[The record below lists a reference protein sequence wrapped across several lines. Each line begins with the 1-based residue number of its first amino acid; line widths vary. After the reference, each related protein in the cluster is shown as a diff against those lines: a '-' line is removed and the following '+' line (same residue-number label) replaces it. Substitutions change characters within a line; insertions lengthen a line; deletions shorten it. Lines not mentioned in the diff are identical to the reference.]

1 MKKIIA
7 LLVLFIFFFSTL
19 SFAQEG
25 NLYSAFFER
34 AITLNDNNEY
44 EEAEEQFRKAQQLL
58 LEEFGLNEITY
69 STYCH
74 ILYRRAHNLFL
85 IDGMQDS
92 SYVCF
97 KELYD
102 LSKTPIDTVSGNWF
116 RVESMIMLS
125 TIDLE
130 RGNIRECCAL
140 LESEK
145 QMIDNLDFETRLPHK
160 YYYYKNLTK
169 AYNCVIVN
177 LIPGKESDYQFLN
190 SQYVIVRDGSFYKE
204 YIAAYKELVNL
215 SRRFNKGD
223 VSKITED
230 LTLLAEHY
238 RIPDDEYLALKT
250 FESAF
255 LMWKKVEAHKDI
267 TYLRLC
273 KSYLSYINN
282 AAIHLD
288 PVLEQNLIREFDS
301 IITSD
306 GAFNTFSYIELMDLY
321 SVRLQDKSLTN
332 TQKEFFATKISGD
345 LVNVNNILIQYYICG
360 DTVVKQR
367 MESIKN
373 IKVLIQYLSLCSAY
387 YYEIEENGTA
397 DLLLNKARFFS
408 LLLPVGDNL
417 LLEELNN
424 AIAKSAEYIG
434 DEETSYSYQAINI
447 TSKVA
452 RGIIPTS
459 KESLMVRNYGQNSK
473 ARIANFLEEINWHSN
488 KYDRDL
494 LEYYLGLANAY
505 LENNCIPLADESIAK
520 ADSITNLMKH
530 DEDVIPDKTRRDLL
544 FCKAKSAFSKSNY
557 SKAKLFAAEANEKGV
572 DYEVSMFLANLS
584 INSNRE
590 LDSIVS
596 SQYNA
601 TKSFVLN
608 SYPFLSER
616 ERMLFSQSRQFWW
629 FSNIPRFAD
638 KFADDTLLLSI
649 AYNSALISKSTNI
662 GVYLAIVNKAR
673 KDNREEL
680 DKFLQYNTMRV
691 NDTNDVVYNN
701 RRYYL
706 EVLEKEMQRFSGV
719 SPEYLKQHFEDWKE
733 VSSQLSNNDVAVEFV
748 EYVPIDSDELYLG
761 ALYVTK
767 NRHPRIVRICNVAEI
782 DSLNTH
788 FNKNGLNGLSN
799 VFDIVWHPILKETPN
814 AERIW
819 FSPSLHLFQIN
830 LESALPDSVDA
841 YRVSSTRNIFTLNDA
856 PDYTGIALFGGLN
869 YDEKDAPKEAE
880 TPNLT
885 ALNIIRGSNIDEERV
900 GLTYLKGSLNE
911 VLSAQ
916 KNLASV
922 NNDIQLFVDKIGTED
937 RFKNLSG
944 QGVSLLHIATH
955 GFYIK
960 NGSDFSNVENRIM
973 RKSGLFMS
981 GAKAI
986 WKGSNEKYS
995 GDDGILLSEEIESL
1009 DFCKLNLVVL
1019 SACGTGLGNPTND
1032 GVYGLQRAFKK
1043 AGAQTIIMSLW
1054 NVDDNATALMMETFY
1069 QELVRTNSKHQA
1081 LKKAQSA
1088 VRRLYEDPYYWGAF
1102 VILD

>member
-1 MKKIIA
+1 MKKIIV
-7 LLVLFIFFFSTL
+7 LLVLSFYSTISFS
-19 SFAQEG
+19 QEG
-25 NLYSAFFER
+25 NLWSAFFER

-190 SQYVIVRDGSFYKE
+190 SQYVIVRDGSFYE
-204 YIAAYKELVNL
+204 EHIAAYKELVNL
-215 SRRFNKGD
+215 SQRFNKGD

-250 FESAF
+250 FERAF
-255 LMWKKVEAHKDI
+255 LMWKNIEDHKDI

-273 KSYLSYINN
+273 KSYLSYRNN
-282 AAIHLD
+282 AVFHLD
-288 PVLEQNLIREFDS
+288 PIKEQKIIREFDS
-301 IITSD
+301 IITSE
-306 GAFNTFSYIELMDLY
+306 GAFNSFSYIELMDLY
-321 SVRLQDKSLTN
+321 SVRLQDNSLNN

-345 LVNVNNILIQYYICG
+345 LATVNNSLILYYICG
-360 DTVVKQR
+360 DTVTKR
-367 MESIKN
+367 KMGSIIN
-373 IKVLIQYLSLCSAY
+373 IKVLIRYLSLCSVY
-387 YYEIEENGTA
+387 YYELEENGTA
-397 DLLLNKARFFS
+397 DLLLNKAKFFS
-408 LLLPVGDNL
+408 FLLPDGDKL

-505 LENNCIPLADESIAK
+505 MEDNCISLADESIAK
-520 ADSITNLMKH
+520 ADSITKLMKH
-530 DEDVIPDKTRRDLL
+530 DGDVMPYKVRRDFL
-544 FCKAKSAFSKSNY
+544 FCKAKREFSNSSF
-557 SKAKLFAAEANEKGV
+557 SKAKLFAAKANEKGV
-572 DYEVSMFLANLS
+572 DNEVLMFLADLS
-584 INSNRE
+584 INNNRE

-596 SQYNA
+596 TQYNV
-601 TKSFVLN
+601 TKSFILY

-616 ERMLFSQSRQFWW
+616 ERILFSQSRRFWW

-638 KFADDTLLLSI
+638 KFVDDTLLLSM
-649 AYNSALISKSTNI
+649 AYNSALISKGTNI
-662 GVYLAIVNKAR
+662 GVYTAIVNKAR
-673 KDNREEL
+673 KDNKNEL
-680 DKFLQYNTMRV
+680 EKFLQQNIMHV

-701 RRYYL
+701 RTYYL
-706 EVLEKEMQRFSGV
+706 EVLEKEMQRFSDV
-719 SPEYLKQHFEDWKE
+719 SPEYLKQYFGGWKE
-733 VSSQLSNNDVAVEFV
+733 ISSHLSDNDVAIEFV
-748 EYVPIDSDELYLG
+748 EYVPIESDNLYLG

-767 NRHPRIVRICNVAEI
+767 NNRPRIVRICNVAEI
-782 DSLNTH
+782 DSLKTY
-788 FNKNGLNGLSN
+788 FNEKGLKGLFN
-799 VFDIVWHPILKETPN
+799 VFDVVWQPVLKETPN

-830 LESALPDSVDA
+830 IESVLPDSIDA
-841 YRVSSTRNIFTLNDA
+841 YRVSTTRDIFTLNDA
-856 PDYTGIALFGGLN
+856 PDYMGIALFGGLN
-869 YDEKDAPKEAE
+869 YDEKDAQEE
-880 TPNLT
+880 EEIPNLT
-885 ALNIIRGSNIDEERV
+885 ALNIIRGSSIDEERV

-911 VLSAQ
+911 VLSA
-916 KNLASV
+916 KKSLSSV

-937 RFKNLSG
+937 HFKKLSG

-955 GFYIK
+955 GFFIK
-960 NGSDFSNVENRIM
+960 NGGGFSNVDNRVM

-981 GAKAI
+981 GAKTI
-986 WKGSNEKYS
+986 WKGSNEKYF

-1009 DFCKLNLVVL
+1009 DFSKLNLVVL

-1069 QELVRTNSKHQA
+1069 QELVKTNSKHQA
-1081 LKKAQSA
+1081 FKKAQNA
-1088 VRRLYEDPYYWGAF
+1088 VREIFEEPFYWSAF
-1102 VILD
+1102 IMLD